1 MRQAFAFFLNRNEMG
16 TISLGDSG
24 KGVRYMTGLSDNAIE
39 KWVTPEAASKL
50 TDEAR
55 ATQLLQEAGWTKNG
69 NQWVTSEGKPAQ
81 YDLVFPGDYVDWA
94 ATGQSLA
101 EQASAFGIKITPIGV
116 DSSQQEVDVQ
126 DGNFQLAIQAWGA
139 SNPFPTDSY
148 NATLINFNYPM
159 LGEGKGTGFG
169 LQVET
174 DVLGPMNLEQ
184 EVRDSAFGTPE
195 EQVAK
200 TTRLAQAF
208 NELLPVL
215 PLVER
220 FGNNPVVT
228 NKVAGFPE
236 KSDYYMNSFYSD
248 NFVPVFF
255 YEGMLSPVQ

>member
-1 MRQAFAFFLNRNEMG
+1 
-16 TISLGDSG
+16 
-24 KGVRYMTGLSDNAIE
+24 
-39 KWVTPEAASKL
+39 
-50 TDEAR
+50 
-55 ATQLLQEAGWTKNG
+55 
-69 NQWVTSEGKPAQ
+69 
-81 YDLVFPGDYVDWA
+81 
-94 ATGQSLA
+94 
-101 EQASAFGIKITPIGV
+101 
-116 DSSQQEVDVQ
+116 
-126 DGNFQLAIQAWGA
+126 
-139 SNPFPTDSY
+139 
-148 NATLINFNYPM
+148 
-159 LGEGKGTGFG
+159 
-169 LQVET
+169 
-174 DVLGPMNLEQ
+174 MNLEQ